1 MKPILLQKLRAVSL
15 LAALLSFSPWSFAD
29 SPDATTANFKTVGEG
44 NYSYWLWDLYH
55 ARLQTP
61 DGRFVDYQQSAPLQL
76 ELTYARD
83 ITKQEF
89 IDATLEQWKIQQG
102 AVLKAHKIWA
112 GELNALWRDVKKGD
126 KLTAVLRSDG
136 IVQFYFNGESLGST
150 TDPAFGHTFF
160 DIWLSE
166 KTTAPK
172 LRKQLLA
179 LNARDENR

>member
-1 MKPILLQKLRAVSL
+1 MKHILLQKLRAVSL
-15 LAALLSFSPWSFAD
+15 LAALMSFSPWCFGD
-29 SPDATTANFKTVGEG
+29 SPDVTKANFKTVGEG

-55 ARLQTP
+55 ARLQTL
-61 DGRFVDYQQSAPLQL
+61 DGRFVDYHQSAPLQL

-89 IDATLEQWKIQQG
+89 IDATLEQWRIQQG
-102 AVLKAHKIWA
+102 AVLKTHKIWA
-112 GELNALWRDVKKGD
+112 GELSTLWRDVKKGD
-126 KLTAVLRSDG
+126 KLTAILSTDG
-136 IVQFYFNGESLGST
+136 LVKFYFNDEPLGST
-150 TDPAFGHTFF
+150 TDPAFGNAFF

-179 LNARDENR
+179 LNPKSDNK